1 MGCINMD
8 IATIIIAGM
17 ALLVSLTS
25 AVWSFL
31 RERREST
38 IKAYTIFQNEIVP
51 EINRIKAGF
60 RENGI
65 DLKSMNNAQI
75 SDLISANIQITI
87 CLARIEYFCVGVNT
101 KIYSISI
108 LNRMG
113 GSFFCD
119 VFETFRPIIQVKRL
133 NDKLHGKH
141 YDEFEK
147 CVQHLHR
154 IRSRSRYYR

>member
-1 MGCINMD
+1 MN
-8 IATIIIAGM
+8 IATIIISGV

-38 IKAYTIFQNEIVP
+38 IKAYTLFQNEIVP
-51 EINRIKAGF
+51 EINKIKAGF

-101 KIYSISI
+101 KIYSIRI

-113 GSFFCD
+113 GAFSAKFSKRFAPL
-119 VFETFRPIIQVKRL
+119 FR
-133 NDKLHGKH
+133 
-141 YDEFEK
+141 
-147 CVQHLHR
+147 
-154 IRSRSRYYR
+154 